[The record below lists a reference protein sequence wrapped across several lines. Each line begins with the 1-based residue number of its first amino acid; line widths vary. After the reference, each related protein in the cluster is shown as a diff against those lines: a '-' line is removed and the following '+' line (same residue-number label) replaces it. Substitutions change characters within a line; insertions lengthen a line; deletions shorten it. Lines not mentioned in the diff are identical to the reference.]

1 MNVTA
6 PAHPPPSK
14 SSTALADNARAA
26 HAYRNLASATAAHL
40 ISHSLFRSPAPR
52 AHTKLAAKLI
62 ISATTVTLKKNETM
76 ACRVVM
82 HRNSLELMETSEVC
96 EAAPNDVEK

>member
-1 MNVTA
+1 
-6 PAHPPPSK
+6 
-14 SSTALADNARAA
+14 
-26 HAYRNLASATAAHL
+26 
-40 ISHSLFRSPAPR
+40 
-52 AHTKLAAKLI
+52 LI

-82 HRNSLELMETSEVC
+82 RRRSLELMETSEVC